1 MKRNE
6 WIEVGKFLS
15 FMQRNK
21 QGPHELLKEL
31 IKIVNVGFFP
41 SEVTE
46 VRVDYNDDEPTIKIV
61 RSTGEVTQNNTSN
74 QFDNSS
80 L

>member
-21 QGPHELLKEL
+21 QGPHVLVKEL
-31 IKIVNVGFFP
+31 IEIVNVGFFP
-41 SEVTE
+41 AGVTE
-46 VRVDYNDDEPTIKIV
+46 VRVDYNDDEPNIKTV

-80 L
+80 R